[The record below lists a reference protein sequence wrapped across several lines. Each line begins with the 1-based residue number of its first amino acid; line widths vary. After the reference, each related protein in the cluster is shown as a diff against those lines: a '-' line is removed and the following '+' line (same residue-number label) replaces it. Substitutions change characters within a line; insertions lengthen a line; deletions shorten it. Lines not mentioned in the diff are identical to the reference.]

1 VQLNFDEVRQLWVGA
16 PVCYGELK
24 ALFALLD
31 GSRTVSNCVG
41 SLVLNRGVHGVS
53 SLVVLLIT
61 KVYTS
66 THRERKPKEKLFLN
80 YFFGFT
86 KFKKAK
92 IYRSAEATNPNACK
106 MPSASPAKKKYKV
119 ASPAKTAK
127 PDHLIRTVRSQ

>member
-1 VQLNFDEVRQLWVGA
+1 MSSTGQPALSAPHSSHWIEIVLKVCILVFLSLDTFSVYQYTERAQAQTETFFD
-16 PVCYGELK
+16 
-24 ALFALLD
+24 
-31 GSRTVSNCVG
+31 
-41 SLVLNRGVHGVS
+41 
-53 SLVVLLIT
+53 
-61 KVYTS
+61 
-66 THRERKPKEKLFLN
+66 

-127 PDHLIRTVRSQ
+127 PDHLIRTVHSQ